1 MDNAVH
7 WQQLNIIYMD
17 HLQVTDHL
25 QKCYLQITIKLR
37 GSIEIYQSEP
47 PGFAGSTIKHDSYMV
62 HATNLW
68 TLALGGTKKQIK
80 STPSKTDTIGTGSK
94 CLS

>member
-1 MDNAVH
+1 MDKAVH
-7 WQQLNIIYMD
+7 LQQLNIIYMD

-37 GSIEIYQSEP
+37 GSIEIYLSPLGLQ
-47 PGFAGSTIKHDSYMV
+47 ASTIKHDSYMV

-68 TLALGGTKKQIK
+68 TLALGGTKKQIT